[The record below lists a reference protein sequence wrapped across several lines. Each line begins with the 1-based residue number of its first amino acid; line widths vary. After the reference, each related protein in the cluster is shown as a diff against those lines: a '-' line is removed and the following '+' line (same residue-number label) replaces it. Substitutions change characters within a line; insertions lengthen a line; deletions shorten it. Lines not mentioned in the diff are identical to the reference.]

1 MEIATLMQDGTAL
14 EAQRADVAVSRSRTP
29 AIYVPRRSHIGG
41 LAGVP
46 AGAAIVGTP
55 QGDGMVAIDV
65 EMEPEVEPQEG
76 IWNHWT
82 VVAAARHLADDEET
96 ARVRQTRLVSEA
108 ALVEVGQ
115 FVGGQVLLDNTAK
128 RVELS
133 RWIQAGR
140 ADFVVERPFP
150 HQS

>member
-1 MEIATLMQDGTAL
+1 MSGGQAGVESML
-14 EAQRADVAVSRSRTP
+14 ELEVFRSSTP
-29 AIYVPRRSHIGG
+29 SVYVPRRFRIDGIEG
-41 LAGVP
+41 IRP
-46 AGAAIVGTP
+46 GAAIVGTP

-65 EMEPEVEPQEG
+65 EIEADTEPQDG
-76 IWNHWT
+76 IWNRWAI
-82 VVAAARHLADDEET
+82 VAAARHLADDEE
-96 ARVRQTRLVSEA
+96 AVRVRRTRLVSEA

-115 FVGGQVLLDNTAK
+115 FAGGQVLIDDRTR

-150 HQS
+150 HQP

>member
-1 MEIATLMQDGTAL
+1 MYGGSPGGSQKQILEID
-14 EAQRADVAVSRSRTP
+14 AVRSQTP
-29 AIYVPRRSHIGG
+29 AVYVPRRFRIDGIEG
-41 LAGVP
+41 IRP
-46 AGAAIVGTP
+46 GAAIVGTP

-65 EMEPEVEPQEG
+65 EMEPDVDPHDG
-76 IWNHWT
+76 LWNRWA
-82 VVAAARHLADDEET
+82 VVAAARHLADDEEA

-108 ALVEVGQ
+108 ALVQIGR
-115 FVGGQVLLDNTAK
+115 FAGGQILIDDRAS
-128 RVELS
+128 RIELS

>member
-1 MEIATLMQDGTAL
+1 MPGIL
-14 EAQRADVAVSRSRTP
+14 EAAQNLIVETDVARSP
-29 AIYVPRRSHIGG
+29 APMVYVPRRFRIDGIEG
-41 LAGVP
+41 IRP
-46 AGAAIVGTP
+46 GAAIVGTP

-96 ARVRQTRLVSEA
+96 ARVRRTRLVSEA
-108 ALVEVGQ
+108 ALVQVGQ
-115 FVGGQVLLDNTAK
+115 FAGGQVLLDDTDK

-150 HQS
+150 HQA